1 MEFGVIFRSQEL
13 KLETQTLTKNKLDER
28 LIIEQSKKDPSKFS
42 PIYDKYHEQI
52 FRFVYSRVGHLE
64 ASKDITSSVF
74 YKALAHIRK
83 YKDQGLSFSSWLY
96 RIAVNECYDYFR
108 AQKKYRTVALEDYM
122 HVDLLDEMQLDED
135 EKETW
140 MNALPSLLERL
151 DQKEL
156 ELIELRFFES
166 KSFREAGEILDITE
180 NNAKTR
186 TYRILA
192 RIKKEVKNLS

>member
-1 MEFGVIFRSQEL
+1 M
-13 KLETQTLTKNKLDER
+13 ETQILKNEKLDER
-28 LIIEQSKKDPSKFS
+28 LIIEQSKKDPRKFS
-42 PIYDKYHEQI
+42 PIYEKYHEQI
-52 FRFVYSRVGHLE
+52 FRFIYSRIGHLE

-74 YKALAHIRK
+74 YKALAHLRK
-83 YKDQGLSFSSWLY
+83 YKDKGLSFSSWLY
-96 RIAVNECYDYFR
+96 RIALNESYDYFR

-122 HVDLLDEMQLDED
+122 HVGLLDEMQLNED

-140 MNALPSLLERL
+140 MNSLPSLLETL
-151 DQKEL
+151 DQKDL

-166 KSFREAGEILDITE
+166 KSYKEAGEILDITE

-192 RIKKEVKNLS
+192 RMKKEVKNFA

>member
-1 MEFGVIFRSQEL
+1 V
-13 KLETQTLTKNKLDER
+13 ETQTLKGETLDEH
-28 LIIEQSKKDPSKFS
+28 LVIEQSKKDPRKFS
-42 PIYDKYHEQI
+42 PIYEKYHEPI
-52 FRFVYSRVGHLE
+52 FRFVYSRVGQLE

-96 RIAVNECYDYFR
+96 RVAVNECYDYFR
-108 AQKKYRTVALEDYM
+108 AEKKYRTVALEDYM
-122 HVDLLDEMQLDED
+122 HVDLLDELQLEED
-135 EKETW
+135 EKEIW
-140 MNALPSLLERL
+140 MNSLPSLLETL
-151 DQKEL
+151 DQKDL

-166 KSFREAGEILDITE
+166 KSFKEAGEILDITE

-192 RIKKEVKNLS
+192 RIKKEVKKLS

>member
-1 MEFGVIFRSQEL
+1 M
-13 KLETQTLTKNKLDER
+13 ETQILKQDKLDEQ
-28 LIIEQSKKDPSKFS
+28 LIIEQSKKDPRRFS
-42 PIYDKYHEQI
+42 PIYEKYHEQI
-52 FRFVYSRVGHLE
+52 FRFVYSRIGQLE

-96 RIAVNECYDYFR
+96 RIAVNECYDHFR
-108 AQKKYRTVALEDYM
+108 AQKKHRTVALEDYM

-140 MNALPSLLERL
+140 MNSLPSLLETL
-151 DQKEL
+151 EQKDL

-166 KSFREAGEILDITE
+166 KSFKEAGEILDITE

-192 RIKKEVKNLS
+192 RIKKEVKNFT